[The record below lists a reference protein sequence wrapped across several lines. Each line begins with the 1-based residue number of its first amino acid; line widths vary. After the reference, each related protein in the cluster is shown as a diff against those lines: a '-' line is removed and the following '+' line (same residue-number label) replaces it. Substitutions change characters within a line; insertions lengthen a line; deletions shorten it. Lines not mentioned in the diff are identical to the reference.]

1 MGKEEMERYI
11 KALVFLQRKS
21 LCEPLNF
28 AGFQIISVALHTKN
42 LFFDFLLLCFNFFLI
57 LSQFYPKLTTK
68 MTNCSFQKRKRQ
80 IANHLLPDCYIM
92 LSLN

>member
-28 AGFQIISVALHTKN
+28 AGFQIISVALPTKN
-42 LFFDFLLLCFNFFLI
+42 SFIFFFSVFFFFLLLL
-57 LSQFYPKLTTK
+57 
-68 MTNCSFQKRKRQ
+68 
-80 IANHLLPDCYIM
+80 
-92 LSLN
+92 